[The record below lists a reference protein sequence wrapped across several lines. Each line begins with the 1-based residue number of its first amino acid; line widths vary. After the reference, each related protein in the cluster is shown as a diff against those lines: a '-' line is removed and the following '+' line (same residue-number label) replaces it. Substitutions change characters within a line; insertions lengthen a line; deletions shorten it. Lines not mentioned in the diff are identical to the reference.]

1 MDNIAGICNPEGNVF
16 GLMPH
21 PEKFIH
27 KWTHPYWTRLNL
39 PKEGDG
45 FKIFKNAVDF
55 AKKM

>member
-1 MDNIAGICNPEGNVF
+1 VF